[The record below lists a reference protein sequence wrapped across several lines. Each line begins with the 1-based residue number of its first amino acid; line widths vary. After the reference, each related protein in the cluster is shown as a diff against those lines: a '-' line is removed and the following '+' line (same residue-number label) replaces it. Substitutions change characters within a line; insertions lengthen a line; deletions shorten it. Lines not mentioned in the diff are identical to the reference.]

1 MAMGVSIT
9 ILRGPPWD
17 IEVEEEPIGD
27 RAVEEEA
34 ELDGVGKS
42 MMDGGAFLL

>member
-1 MAMGVSIT
+1 MGVSIT
-9 ILRGPPWD
+9 ILCGPPWD